1 LLGEKMNKKMRV
13 SLFFAAAAGAA
24 VVSVSLEPGHA
35 QSSDET
41 SQVVGLVRDIA
52 CPLQNT
58 KSTTT
63 SYSKDCIVQ
72 CAKAGSPLGILT
84 ADGATYLPVT
94 TTMPDMGQD
103 RLKPYVGEMVEAK
116 GKVFERNGGHAIE
129 IKEIHKLPAASADK

>member
-1 LLGEKMNKKMRV
+1 MNGRMMSLLFV
-13 SLFFAAAAGAA
+13 AAAGSTI
-24 VVSVSLEPGHA
+24 VSVTLEPGRRA
-35 QSSDET
+35 QSSDEIK
-41 SQVVGLVRDIA
+41 QVVGLVRDIA

-84 ADGATYLPVT
+84 ADGTTYLPVT
-94 TTMPDMGQD
+94 TTMPDMGQEQ
-103 RLKPYVGEMVEAK
+103 LKAYVGEMVEAK

-129 IKEIHKLPAASADK
+129 IKEIHKLPATSTNK